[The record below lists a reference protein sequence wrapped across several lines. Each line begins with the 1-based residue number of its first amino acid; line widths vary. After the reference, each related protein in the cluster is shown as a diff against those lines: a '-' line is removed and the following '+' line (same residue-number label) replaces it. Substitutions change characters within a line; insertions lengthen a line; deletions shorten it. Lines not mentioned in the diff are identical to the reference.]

1 MPDRAVPGFEFAD
14 RLNRHSNIPPRVL
27 GSIDQLSEN
36 RCRAAARPRLKSVNL
51 SEAAIIFIDTQKF
64 SAITQFAH
72 TYTLRILGTLPIPP
86 YSADWSAQ
94 DACLPQE
101 KFLSVEDLNKK

>member
-1 MPDRAVPGFEFAD
+1 MPDRAVPGLEFAD

-51 SEAAIIFIDTQKF
+51 SEAAIIFIDAQKVG
-64 SAITQFAH
+64 AITQFAH
-72 TYTLRILGTLPIPP
+72 TYTLKIPGTLPIPP

-94 DACLPQE
+94 DAYLRQG

>member
-1 MPDRAVPGFEFAD
+1 MPDRAVPGLEFAD

-94 DACLPQE
+94 DVCLRQG
-101 KFLSVEDLNKK
+101 KFLSVEDLNKE